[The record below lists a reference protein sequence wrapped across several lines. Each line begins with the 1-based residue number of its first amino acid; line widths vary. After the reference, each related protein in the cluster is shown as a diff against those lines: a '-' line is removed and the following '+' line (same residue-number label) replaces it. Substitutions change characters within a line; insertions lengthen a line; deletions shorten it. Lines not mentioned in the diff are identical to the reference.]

1 MMEKRIK
8 INLLEASAYDGM
20 FKLEEYIQN
29 SKVSKTYA
37 LLIKLRASQINKCPF
52 CIDMHTK
59 EALKLGMENKKIFL
73 LNAWQ
78 EVDIFSKEEKII
90 LQMTEE
96 ISLIHQEGLK
106 DTTYKK
112 AIDTF
117 GDILVV
123 QLIMAIVTI
132 NSWNRIAI
140 STKIPVE

>member
-1 MMEKRIK
+1 MEKRIK

-20 FKLEEYIQN
+20 FKLEEYIEN

-106 DTTYKK
+106 DTTYKN
-112 AIDTF
+112 AIETF
-117 GDILVV
+117 GDILVA